1 MFALTRQKLSS
12 CTVREPFSGVVI
24 TLSKSNF
31 WKIYMA
37 ELHSNAN
44 VVWRFTSFSCMFE
57 ETWGLRSGD
66 ETVVGNRRLHLL
78 ESSGTSIACFSF
90 CRPKEMKLW
99 SLIFRAQ
106 AWQSRSD
113 LIFLDQFP
121 ISEILYALRPW
132 KRFCMRMFKF
142 SEWDLEQTTTKS
154 TIIVYTSL
162 DSSFAAIEQTPHRIV
177 LFW

>member
-1 MFALTRQKLSS
+1 MFHCLCSPDKNCCLREPVSLLLNCLSLNFTAMELSS
-12 CTVREPFSGVVI
+12 DVFRPFLV
-24 TLSKSNF
+24 
-31 WKIYMA
+31 
-37 ELHSNAN
+37 
-44 VVWRFTSFSCMFE
+44 
-57 ETWGLRSGD
+57 WGLRSGD

-106 AWQSRSD
+106 AWQLWSD